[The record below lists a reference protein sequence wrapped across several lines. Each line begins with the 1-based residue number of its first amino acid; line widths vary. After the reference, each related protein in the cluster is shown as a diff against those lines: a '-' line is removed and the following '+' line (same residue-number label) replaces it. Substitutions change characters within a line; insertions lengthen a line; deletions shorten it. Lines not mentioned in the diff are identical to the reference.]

1 MYSLIGKIVDQK
13 YNINI
18 ISEDNNYDNFL
29 SDMKTIFDNNDFD
42 DITDINKALLDS
54 QVEKYSEKTTVIVD
68 NNMERPSNLDEM
80 MKMREQDVL
89 SINNEEEEKPKNVF
103 MNTSIVGTSISELE
117 KEIIEEETL
126 GGNHPSRK

>member
-1 MYSLIGKIVDQK
+1 MSLYEQFFSDTNKEYMYSLIGKIVDQK

-68 NNMERPSNLDEM
+68 NNMERPSNLDE
-80 MKMREQDVL
+80 
-89 SINNEEEEKPKNVF
+89 I
-103 MNTSIVGTSISELE
+103 
-117 KEIIEEETL
+117 
-126 GGNHPSRK
+126 